1 MDKTLG
7 GEHFLPNDY
16 LGGEVIKL
24 LNLEIM
30 LFWTL
35 WTSHMKPAQR
45 KGQEICVS
53 QNVQYKEA
61 EMLQL
66 CNI

>member
-1 MDKTLG
+1 MTELTNLLMKLIVQEDFMDKTLG

-45 KGQEICVS
+45 KG
-53 QNVQYKEA
+53 
-61 EMLQL
+61 
-66 CNI
+66 